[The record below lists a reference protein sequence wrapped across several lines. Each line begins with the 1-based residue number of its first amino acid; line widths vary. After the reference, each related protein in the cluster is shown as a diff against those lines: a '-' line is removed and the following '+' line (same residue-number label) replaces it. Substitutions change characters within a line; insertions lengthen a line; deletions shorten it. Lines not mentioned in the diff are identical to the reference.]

1 MVTHLRKYKWAW
13 MIGGAVVVLGAIA
26 SVLMWF
32 AGSGQAAKLQEQNG
46 QLVVGT
52 DKFEIA
58 FSAANGGIQ
67 YVKDKSQ
74 ANNVLL
80 GNRDESLW
88 WAILKDDTS
97 LNSARGAAFSY
108 DWSKSSGTLTLHYIG
123 KLNVDVT
130 AKFKDD
136 NRVYLDATLV
146 NGSDQLVKSFRFP
159 YEMKAEAASVQDAML
174 PMLPGAK
181 LKSAFFAESNSFQD
195 QYPGVMFASYL
206 AMRTNAGNVAMY
218 DINGPTT
225 VMADLGYKNQ
235 LDDSG
240 KTAFVHNYATWIEPK
255 QTWKSPTV
263 VIEVGGDY
271 SDSIVSY
278 RDLNKLNEYKSL
290 ADKLGKEKDHYF
302 QLPLYKADISAI
314 KDGSWSN
321 FSAQLVDKMNYS
333 GILHL
338 VGFQTGGHDE
348 NYPDFIPPDPKWG
361 SDADFQSFVKHAK
374 EKGNKIVPYT
384 NMSWWGK
391 HSPTLA
397 NLPSGTTLESLAVQ
411 KETKTISVE
420 SYGMHEGYVVNPGD
434 PFFRKRVAEEHE
446 KLIGTAGFDGVFED
460 QWGIRNSPYVFND
473 DKPAG
478 TDPSTAYFAG
488 VRQYFDSL
496 NNNIYIED
504 GTDVLAGDSIGFMGS
519 TYLWDQL
526 GYRKNTASY
535 TDYYPLSGMLMR
547 DKVMFYQH
555 NLAAETMTS
564 SQDMLRWN
572 LAMGYNLSADF
583 YNGVGNPWVD
593 QIGVLQ
599 KYVLSHYVDSLVQ
612 SFEQVSDT
620 VTKTDFGAY
629 TVTANW
635 DAKNAYAADADTSL
649 APGGYDVASDDG
661 SVRAGD
667 YSRYNGLDLDP
678 GDHNLVELRG
688 GDNVR
693 VYQPIGYDTTLK
705 IKKGAERKHAT
716 AAAYE
721 ANGAKIADLVVKEE
735 GDYAIFDYV
744 GLIHDKKV
752 AYVELKASDAPS
764 SATETFEKAKLEINV
779 AANAKAKATSYT
791 ADAFDPKY
799 AVDGDPFT
807 YWESTAKKFPQAIT
821 VDLGEAKAVS
831 KLKLRLPP
839 QDAWEA
845 RDQEVEVQGSADGE
859 NFTELL
865 PAKAYTFDPKA
876 DNIVEIPLAQA
887 ANVRYI
893 KLTITSNTAWPA
905 AQISEFEVY

>member
-13 MIGGAVVVLGAIA
+13 MIGGAIVVLGAIA
-26 SVLMWF
+26 SILLSF
-32 AGSGQAAKLQEQNG
+32 SGEGQAAKLKKQDG
-46 QLVVGT
+46 RLVVAT
-52 DKFEIA
+52 DKLEIA
-58 FSAANGGIQ
+58 FSEANGSIL

-74 ANNVLL
+74 PNNVLL

-88 WAILKDDTS
+88 WAIMKDDTS
-97 LNSARGAAFSY
+97 LNSARGANFSY
-108 DWSKSSGTLTLHYIG
+108 EWSKGSGKLTLHYTG
-123 KLNVDVT
+123 PLSVDVT
-130 AKFKDD
+130 ATFKDD
-136 NRVYLDATLV
+136 NRVYFDASLT
-146 NGSDQLVKSFRFP
+146 NGSEQLVKSFRFP
-159 YEMKAEAASVQDAML
+159 YEMKADSSAVKDAML

-181 LKSAFFAESNSFQD
+181 LKPTFFTESNSFQD

-218 DINGPTT
+218 DIGGPMTI
-225 VMADLGYKNQ
+225 MADLGYKNQ
-235 LDDSG
+235 IDDSG
-240 KTAFVHNYATWIEPK
+240 KTAFVHNYDTWIDPK
-255 QTWKSPTV
+255 QSWKSPTV

-271 SDSIVSY
+271 EDSIVSY
-278 RDLNKLNEYKSL
+278 RELNKMDEYKSL

-302 QLPLYKADISAI
+302 ELPLYKADISAI

-321 FSAQLVDKMNYS
+321 FSSQLVDKMNYD

-361 SDADFQSFVKHAK
+361 SDADFQAFVKHAK

-397 NLPSGTTLESLAVQ
+397 SLPAGTTLDSLAVQ

-473 DKPAG
+473 AKPEG

-496 NNNIYIED
+496 KNNIYIED
-504 GTDVLAGDSIGFMGS
+504 GTDVLADDTVGFMGS

-526 GYRKNTASY
+526 GYRKNTATY

-583 YNGVGNPWVD
+583 YNGVSNPWVD

-599 KYVLSHYVDSLVQ
+599 KFVLSRYVDSLVQ
-612 SFEQVSDT
+612 SFEQLSDAA
-620 VTKTDFGAY
+620 TKTDFGAY
-629 TVTANW
+629 AVTANW
-635 DAKNAYAADADTSL
+635 DAKNAYAVDGDVSL
-649 APGGYDVASDDG
+649 APGGYDVSSDDG
-661 SVRAGD
+661 SVRAGN
-667 YSRYNGLDLDP
+667 YSRYNGLDLDA

-688 GDNVR
+688 KDSVR

-705 IKKGAERKHAT
+705 IKKGDKWKHAT
-716 AAAYE
+716 ATAYQ
-721 ANGAKIADLVVKEE
+721 ANGTKIADLVVKED

-744 GLIHDKKV
+744 GNIKEQKV
-752 AYVELKASDAPS
+752 AYVELKGSDSPS
-764 SATETFEKAKLEINV
+764 AATETFEKAKLEINV
-779 AANAKAKATSYT
+779 AAAAKAQATSFT
-791 ADAFDPKY
+791 ADAFDPKF

-807 YWESTAKKFPQAIT
+807 YWESTAKKFPQSLTI
-821 VDLGEAKAVS
+821 DLGEAKDVS

-839 QDAWEA
+839 QDAWES
-845 RDQEVEVQGSADGE
+845 RDQEVEVQGSADGQS
-859 NFTELL
+859 FSTLL
-865 PAKAYTFDPKA
+865 PAKAYAFDPKA
-876 DNIVEIPLAQA
+876 DNIVEIPLASP
-887 ANVRYI
+887 ANVRYVRI
-893 KLTITSNTAWPA
+893 VITSNTAWPA